1 MFPIAH
7 GQAHRAFLGIMIVA
21 LAAEK
26 SAVTQA
32 ATILQYGNK
41 IVVDGDD
48 SRIDVS
54 RALITSKEL
63 NDEILLIDEIRFVG
77 WTPERYSPEKRF
89 HLTFQSIE
97 PLESG
102 RHYWQD
108 LSFARV
114 GVFGEIGPLEDSEF
128 PVTSNLNFP
137 VGAGFEVLE
146 IDYGPRGELLRLA
159 VDFNL
164 ISGPCRNSVT
174 SGQLRYNSSIPVPEP
189 NGIILSLVGCC
200 GMLWNDV

>member
-1 MFPIAH
+1 
-7 GQAHRAFLGIMIVA
+7 MIVA

-128 PVTSNLNFP
+128 PVTSNLNLP
-137 VGAGFEVLE
+137 VGAGFEVRVLSVPVKNFSSW
-146 IDYGPRGELLRLA
+146 GGSVVGQRLA
-159 VDFNL
+159 GEVREARVSRYVQGSHAPGFNAA
-164 ISGPCRNSVT
+164 S
-174 SGQLRYNSSIPVPEP
+174 
-189 NGIILSLVGCC
+189 
-200 GMLWNDV
+200 DA